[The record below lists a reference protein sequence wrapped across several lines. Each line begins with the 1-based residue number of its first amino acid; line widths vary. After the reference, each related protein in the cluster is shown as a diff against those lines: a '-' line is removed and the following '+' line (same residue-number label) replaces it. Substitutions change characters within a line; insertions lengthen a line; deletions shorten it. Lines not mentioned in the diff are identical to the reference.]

1 MKTILL
7 TKLLLVI
14 LIAPSCSSLSSAQ
27 RNGQTVSAV
36 ASPAAKQ
43 NESSRRELEEQFAQ
57 IAAQA
62 KGRVGVAAVMLD
74 GRNQTSD
81 GSSQR
86 SDVSSQTFVASLN
99 RQEHF
104 PMHSVYKLPIA
115 MAVLRRVDDGKLKL
129 DQKVKVEKS
138 DFVPAGMYSP
148 VRDKNPKGAELSLA
162 ELLRYAVSESD
173 GTASDVLLN
182 LAGGPKDVTAFL
194 DEIKVSGINVVNS
207 EKEIGRDWNTQYENW
222 ATPAGA
228 VELLAALYDRRG
240 LSADSQALL
249 LKLLTESIPGAKR
262 LKGELPAGTVVAH
275 KTGTGGTRQGVTSAT
290 NDIGIITFPDG
301 RHLAVA
307 VFVSDSKADEA
318 TREGVIARIAKA
330 VWDKWR

>member
-1 MKTILL
+1 
-7 TKLLLVI
+7 
-14 LIAPSCSSLSSAQ
+14 
-27 RNGQTVSAV
+27 
-36 ASPAAKQ
+36 
-43 NESSRRELEEQFAQ
+43 
-57 IAAQA
+57 
-62 KGRVGVAAVMLD
+62 
-74 GRNQTSD
+74 
-81 GSSQR
+81 
-86 SDVSSQTFVASLN
+86 
-99 RQEHF
+99 
-104 PMHSVYKLPIA
+104 MHSVYKLPIA

-222 ATPAGA
+222 ARPAGA